1 MSCNVRSDLP
11 QSDQGLPIE
20 GSIPP
25 PTSGNVH
32 VDDASM
38 DRQYNNPSLTHA
50 STSGPVHDL
59 SLDSTST
66 HPSLTHAPTSQMVEP
81 LATAQNDDQMVDHS
95 QQHEHGSSASL
106 GTHNRMVTRSVS
118 GVFKRNP
125 KYANLHTT
133 SFNVPKEPKSE
144 KSALQHPGWL
154 KAMHEELSALSINQ
168 TWDFVPRT
176 ANMNVVGCKLQ
187 SDGSLERLKARLLAK
202 GFNKVGGVDF
212 SGTFSPY

>member
-11 QSDQGLPIE
+11 HSDQGLPIE

-25 PTSGNVH
+25 PTSGNV
-32 VDDASM
+32 DDVSM
-38 DRQYNNPSLTHA
+38 DGQCNNPSLTHA
-50 STSGPVHDL
+50 STSGPVHDM
-59 SLDSTST
+59 SLDSAST

-118 GVFKRNP
+118 GVFKPNP
-125 KYANLHTT
+125 KHANLRTT

-154 KAMHEELSALSINQ
+154 KAMHRPVN
-168 TWDFVPRT
+168 
-176 ANMNVVGCKLQ
+176 
-187 SDGSLERLKARLLAK
+187 
-202 GFNKVGGVDF
+202 
-212 SGTFSPY
+212 